1 MSIIKIE
8 EVYLYTSIA
17 TDNIEDNIRA
27 KTFMDN
33 SERHWSK
40 EFRSMLHSANNPWE
54 EDICDE
60 MQFLSHLK
68 KSTVQKGPKSA
79 RGFLVAIRVFSLFDL
94 FSF

>member
-1 MSIIKIE
+1 
-8 EVYLYTSIA
+8 
-17 TDNIEDNIRA
+17 
-27 KTFMDN
+27 MDN

-68 KSTVQKGPKSA
+68 KKAQFK
-79 RGFLVAIRVFSLFDL
+79 RY
-94 FSF
+94 